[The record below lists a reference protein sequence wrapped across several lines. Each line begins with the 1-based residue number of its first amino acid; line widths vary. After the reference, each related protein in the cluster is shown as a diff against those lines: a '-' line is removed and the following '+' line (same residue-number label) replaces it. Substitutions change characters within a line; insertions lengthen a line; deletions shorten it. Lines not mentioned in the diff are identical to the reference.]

1 MPKENLWVCYR
12 CLMSIKSREGNLPTL
27 HHDIDLEF
35 DERTDENSKC
45 DWCEHTDNDVLYE
58 LI

>member
-1 MPKENLWVCYR
+1 MA
-12 CLMSIKSREGNLPTL
+12 IKSREGNLPTL

-45 DWCEHTDNDVLYE
+45 EWCGDTDFDVLYE

>member
-27 HHDIDLEF
+27 CHDIDLEF
-35 DERTDENSKC
+35 DERTEENSKC
-45 DWCEHTDNDVLYE
+45 EWCEQTDNNLLYE